1 MVIHRVGREERSKEG
16 SNDNQ
21 MMDDEH
27 RLMTEKNCSLN
38 DETRH
43 EVINIIAEET
53 ADKELDTSVKEVDP
67 SKEDE
72 AP

>member
-1 MVIHRVGREERSKEG
+1 
-16 SNDNQ
+16 